1 MLSISAVKF
10 SSYTF
15 INFLLTVFP
24 KFLLSFQIIDTG
36 LRVLVSYKGNKVEL
50 MSMKLQTNK
59 KLVVNNLRGIE
70 LFE

>member
-10 SSYTF
+10 SCYTF
-15 INFLLTVFP
+15 INFVLTVFP

-59 KLVVNNLRGIE
+59 KLDVNNLRGIE
-70 LFE
+70 LFK